1 MSIRDIKYLDRLSTV
16 IVIFQVF
23 ISFHPSSFRETFGAG
38 RPDNLT
44 FFLQNLFVPF
54 VTDFKM
60 QYTSA
65 ILCAALAV
73 TPVFS
78 HGVITEVKGA
88 NGKSPYL
95 TLSRSELTLT
105 KA

>member
-16 IVIFQVF
+16 IVIFQVI

-44 FFLQNLFVPF
+44 FFLQILFFPF
-54 VTDFKM
+54 ITDFKM
-60 QYTSA
+60 QYTSTV
-65 ILCAALAV
+65 LCAVLAV

-88 NGKSPYL
+88 NGKSPYS
-95 TLSRSELTLT
+95 TPSRSELTPT